1 MDDVNINKIC
11 LDVQEVELD
20 GEEKEWVKL
29 SWISSQSDD
38 DGSFQSSGIQRD
50 SDNET
55 AQMKDCDNKVS
66 FTNAELEDI
75 SDGIS
80 VITESDTDAVNTNL
94 SQICQFKP
102 LKSPQMLEV
111 QISRQKD
118 IWNIL
123 IACVLGMIIGL
134 SLSHLFTIPE
144 TCPVSDGV
152 DAESLRTASH
162 NIVNTCKELTDV
174 KTMLNEIKAHIP
186 ADKKITKQFLTQF
199 FEITDSSNKTSN
211 KPIVVTK
218 EFFNS
223 TSHPLD
229 QLQGSLHVLSSLAF
243 IYDDNSSFKNKIN
256 KTLDIVNNTK
266 LFYDTLILLT
276 NNTQDEYN
284 PIVSNFLQ
292 HKKMYTT
299 SKLLLSNLAEKV
311 SKVTSKV
318 YNKYAKERHR
328 LNKKLCHLKSILP
341 DDKFLKQLTE
351 NNQMFKDY
359 DKSCFSNY
367 TSKNLDSR
375 TITKDDTKIKEQITK
390 TDDTVL
396 HPKYDK
402 QNSHRIHDNK
412 ENSFKNKR
420 NKKQNVDKST
430 MEFVQNARHKI
441 HNTAQLLRSKE
452 IENVSNLRR
461 ELSKKLHHLKNIF
474 SDNEFLKQLIEDYES
489 DNKDKESVKDERKDD
504 YLQSNTISKNGILKN
519 SFDNILMQLKNTC
532 PLSTNYCPKFNLN
545 TSTFDTLS
553 NHKTKNYKH
562 KKHTNSKKT
571 MDHRD
576 SAKILPVEGESRPRK
591 KEYFKSNG
599 STKKIV
605 NGKATYEGENISSQ
619 NKIKNHISEHTVDC
633 DKSKHSSLDSCT
645 MKQDNQHYTDTDRNK
660 AFYKYR
666 QGQIRSDNK
675 RFHEYK
681 KQLDASDWYFRRAFA
696 RRNARRHAEY
706 MSYIYQQD
714 MKWKNRR

>member
-11 LDVQEVELD
+11 LDIQEVELD

-50 SDNET
+50 SGNET

-102 LKSPQMLEV
+102 LESPQMLEV

-186 ADKKITKQFLTQF
+186 ADEKITKQFSTQF
-199 FEITDSSNKTSN
+199 FEITDSSNKTSDKPVVVN
-211 KPIVVTK
+211 KDV
-218 EFFNS
+218 FNS

-243 IYDDNSSFKNKIN
+243 IYDDNGSLKNKIN

-284 PIVSNFLQ
+284 PNVSNFLQ
-292 HKKMYTT
+292 HKQMYTT
-299 SKLLLSNLAEKV
+299 TKLLLSNLAEKV

-318 YNKYAKERHR
+318 YNKYDKERHR
-328 LNKKLCHLKSILP
+328 LNKKLCLLKSILP

-359 DKSCFSNY
+359 DKSCFPNY
-367 TSKNLDSR
+367 TSKNLDR
-375 TITKDDTKIKEQITK
+375 TITKDNTKMKEQITK

-402 QNSHRIHDNK
+402 QNSHRIHDDNK

-420 NKKQNVDKST
+420 NKKQNIDKST
-430 MEFVQNARHKI
+430 MEFVRNASHKI
-441 HNTAQLLRSKE
+441 HNTSQLLLSE
-452 IENVSNLRR
+452 VIENISNLRR
-461 ELSKKLHHLKNIF
+461 K
-474 SDNEFLKQLIEDYES
+474 FLKQLIEDYES
-489 DNKDKESVKDERKDD
+489 DNEDKESVKDERKDD
-504 YLQSNTISKNGILKN
+504 YLQSNTISKNDILKN

-545 TSTFDTLS
+545 TSTFDTVS
-553 NHKTKNYKH
+553 NVRNHKTKNYKH

-571 MDHRD
+571 MDRRD

-605 NGKATYEGENISSQ
+605 NGKAAYEGENISSQ

-633 DKSKHSSLDSCT
+633 DKSKHSSLDSRT

-706 MSYIYQQD
+706 IYQRN